1 VNQAPR
7 VQPVDW
13 ADIEL
18 VVFDVDG
25 TLYNQRS
32 MRMRMAR
39 DVVVHA
45 ARTRSMEL
53 ISVLRTY
60 RRVREQLADDEA
72 EDFEPAL
79 IAQTSA
85 IECCPPET
93 VRMMADDWIE
103 ERPLSYL
110 ARCRYPGLQDLFSA
124 FRRRKK
130 IIGIFSDYP
139 ADAKLAAL
147 GLSADL
153 VISAR
158 DDRVRILKP
167 HPRGLQVLLSEAG
180 VKPQSAL
187 LIGDRPDR
195 DGFCAQR
202 AGLRA
207 LIRSSKPIAG
217 WHTFA
222 GYEAPAFSTIL
233 IDYM

>member
-1 VNQAPR
+1 MNQAPPTE
-7 VQPVDW
+7 PVDW
-13 ADIEL
+13 AGIEL

-32 MRMRMAR
+32 LRMRMAR
-39 DVVVHA
+39 EVVVHA
-45 ARTRSMEL
+45 ARTRSIKL

-60 RRVREQLADDEA
+60 RHIREQLADDEA
-72 EDFEPAL
+72 EDFETAL

-85 IECCPPET
+85 IECCPPQT
-93 VRMMADDWIE
+93 VRTMVDEWIE

-110 ARCRYPGLQDLFSA
+110 ATCRYPGVQELFAA
-124 FRRRKK
+124 FRRKKK
-130 IIGIFSDYP
+130 IVGVFSDYP

-167 HPRGLQVLLSEAG
+167 HPRGLEVLLAEAG
-180 VKPQSAL
+180 VEAASAL
-187 LIGDRPDR
+187 LIGDRLER
-195 DGFCAQR
+195 NAFAAQR
-202 AGLRA
+202 AGVRA
-207 LIRSSKPIAG
+207 LIRSSSPIAG

-222 GYEAPAFSTIL
+222 GYNAPMFGTIL
-233 IDYM
+233 GAR